1 MRFLTSKVLVAGSG
15 IFVTQTAT
23 VTAAP
28 SVYRKGT
35 ANKILAVVGADF
47 CFGCGFICGSEIWD
61 RNRKPRAAF
70 RKTAELQSGYGSQVY
85 TSLSA

>member
-28 SVYRKGT
+28 SVYRKRT

-47 CFGCGFICGSEIWD
+47 CFGCGFNCGREIWA
-61 RNRKPRAAF
+61 NRPKPQ
-70 RKTAELQSGYGSQVY
+70 TASRIQKNRRTAVGV
-85 TSLSA
+85 